1 MKKILLV
8 ISIVLL
14 VVSLGLVVRAPVQ
27 HEINM
32 RQDPIYAEAYE
43 TLVVPYEYSMDDAY
57 GFVSNPGWDNVLVLV
72 SEFGYTFR
80 EAFETL
86 PFYQVAGYIESQ
98 LEYVDVL
105 LVETDFDDR
114 KGGLPYLLI
123 ILNVNQ
129 DLLPEDNGAQLLL
142 EATHMAII
150 QYIPMKYI
158 VNIYYILGFDP
169 GAKEKVVTATECA
182 ITIPDINLC
191 TSGPIAGDLFP
202 ESMPWVGPTPLLDS

>member
-1 MKKILLV
+1 MKKILLG
-8 ISIVLL
+8 ISIVIL
-14 VVSLGLVVRAPVQ
+14 VVSVGLVIRTPVQ

-43 TLVVPYEYSMDDAY
+43 TLVVPHGYSMDDAY

-80 EAFETL
+80 EAFEVL
-86 PFYQVAGYIESQ
+86 PFYQVAGYLESQ

-123 ILNVNQ
+123 IVSINP
-129 DLLPEDNGAQLLL
+129 DLLPEGNGAQLLID
-142 EATHMAII
+142 ATHMAITR
-150 QYIPMKYI
+150 YIPMEYI
-158 VNIYYILGFDP
+158 VNIYYILGFDQ
-169 GAKEKVVTATECA
+169 GDKGKVVTATECA
-182 ITIPDINLC
+182 ITNTDINLC
-191 TSGPIAGDLFP
+191 TSGPIAGDLYP
-202 ESMPWVGPTPLLDS
+202 ESMPWVGPTPLLDN